1 MLKKISVGGWITCAA
16 ALLTLVSLIVYS
28 SNIARA
34 GYFQG
39 AAVTNLTLFAIL
51 AIVLYVAAVALGLLV
66 KTEGP
71 AAKAVELIVG
81 VMQIAAPVL
90 VAAAAISL
98 IAARVEG
105 LGFIY
110 FSNADVALEIQT
122 PANLASASAAI
133 TSMVLFGVSM
143 LVGVV
148 AAFFRPVKKDV

>member
-16 ALLTLVSLIVYS
+16 AILTLVSLIVYS
-28 SNIARA
+28 SNIAGE

-39 AAVTNLTLFAIL
+39 AAVTNLALFAIL
-51 AIVLYVAAVALGLLV
+51 AIVLYVAAIALKLFV
-66 KTEGP
+66 KAEGP
-71 AAKAVELIVG
+71 AGTDVDLAAG

-90 VAAAAISL
+90 VAAAAIAL

-110 FSNADVALEIQT
+110 LSNADVALEIQT
-122 PANLASASAAI
+122 PANLASAGAAI

-143 LVGVV
+143 LVGIV
-148 AAFFRPVKKDV
+148 AAFFGLTKKD